1 MIKDKMTRAIVDH
14 TVKCYTG
21 EKENLPKDDG
31 GKARLMTD
39 GTMPRQGK
47 EETVWIFLDCNSA
60 LYLGYEQ

>member
-21 EKENLPKDDG
+21 EKQNLPKDDG

-39 GTMPRQGK
+39 GTMP
-47 EETVWIFLDCNSA
+47 
-60 LYLGYEQ
+60 